1 MDGIHDSEATG
12 DITEMTERRREWA
25 EPVADAG
32 RRPTARNAML
42 VGGLS
47 LLVCI
52 FSFVGQTTA
61 TRRVQE
67 SYQQPYLILWISH
80 SFWIIMLPLHTL
92 YEKLKRRPRSLGAL
106 RAETLVASAKLI
118 VHRKRQ
124 SAETATSEYRPIQTV
139 DPDASMQMQA
149 SGTALGSDGTRVR
162 TAFKDDDEEGGA
174 DTPDADAYA
183 EADVNDASDAD
194 GARALARRRPW
205 WIMGRMTLLAA
216 LLVGLLNASAYLWYV
231 AVALTSMSKVTAIY
245 NMSCFFAYLFSI
257 LLLGERVQIAKCA
270 AVAVSI
276 VGVVLMAL
284 VGSGSGADAAV
295 TPAAR
300 NAELMGDAL
309 ALTCACGIG
318 LYQVLYKKYAVP
330 RDFHSL
336 FAVNFM
342 TSMLGLC
349 TLMLFW
355 IPVPIFHIT
364 GIERFH
370 WPTRA
375 QMLLI
380 LANALAGVAY
390 NGCFMIALALTSPLF
405 AAVGVMLT
413 IPAMAVVDMT
423 MQGHVLDWNVFAG
436 GAAILTGFCILTLA
450 EYRDTVHKAER
461 ADSASEADI
470 PAIDAA

>member
-12 DITEMTERRREWA
+12 DITEMTERRHERA

-80 SFWIIMLPLHTL
+80 SFWIITLPLHTL

-118 VHRKRQ
+118 VQRKRVR
-124 SAETATSEYRPIQTV
+124 AETATSEYRPIQTA
-139 DPDASMQMQA
+139 DPDATMQLQA

-174 DTPDADAYA
+174 DTPDPDT

-205 WIMGRMTLLAA
+205 WIMGRMALLAA

-231 AVALTSMSKVTAIY
+231 AVALTSMSK
-245 NMSCFFAYLFSI
+245 
-257 LLLGERVQIAKCA
+257 
-270 AVAVSI
+270 
-276 VGVVLMAL
+276 
-284 VGSGSGADAAV
+284 
-295 TPAAR
+295 
-300 NAELMGDAL
+300 
-309 ALTCACGIG
+309 
-318 LYQVLYKKYAVP
+318 
-330 RDFHSL
+330 
-336 FAVNFM
+336 
-342 TSMLGLC
+342 
-349 TLMLFW
+349 
-355 IPVPIFHIT
+355 
-364 GIERFH
+364 
-370 WPTRA
+370 
-375 QMLLI
+375 
-380 LANALAGVAY
+380 
-390 NGCFMIALALTSPLF
+390 
-405 AAVGVMLT
+405 
-413 IPAMAVVDMT
+413 
-423 MQGHVLDWNVFAG
+423 
-436 GAAILTGFCILTLA
+436 
-450 EYRDTVHKAER
+450 
-461 ADSASEADI
+461 
-470 PAIDAA
+470 

>member
-295 TPAAR
+295 TP
-300 NAELMGDAL
+300 
-309 ALTCACGIG
+309 
-318 LYQVLYKKYAVP
+318 
-330 RDFHSL
+330 
-336 FAVNFM
+336 
-342 TSMLGLC
+342 
-349 TLMLFW
+349 
-355 IPVPIFHIT
+355 
-364 GIERFH
+364 
-370 WPTRA
+370 
-375 QMLLI
+375 
-380 LANALAGVAY
+380 
-390 NGCFMIALALTSPLF
+390 
-405 AAVGVMLT
+405 
-413 IPAMAVVDMT
+413 
-423 MQGHVLDWNVFAG
+423 
-436 GAAILTGFCILTLA
+436 
-450 EYRDTVHKAER
+450 
-461 ADSASEADI
+461 
-470 PAIDAA
+470 